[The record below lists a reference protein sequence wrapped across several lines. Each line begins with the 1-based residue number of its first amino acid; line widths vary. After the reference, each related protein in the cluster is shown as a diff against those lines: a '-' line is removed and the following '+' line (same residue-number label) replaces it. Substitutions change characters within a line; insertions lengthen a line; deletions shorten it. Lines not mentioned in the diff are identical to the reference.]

1 MDRTN
6 LGDMLAQRLKHLHG
20 QDAVILCLQE
30 NSLLT
35 CLTMATELHAWVFP
49 LVYSPI
55 YTTDQAHRLI
65 GAFDQAGTFCAL
77 EPKQSGEEEKTA
89 ETDPV
94 AELAAEQR
102 SDAMKSIH
110 EQVKSYKISLDKHL
124 LDGRDLVLAADV
136 LTSPLP
142 LIVAQQFLKDIFPR
156 SLTAVVGNATP
167 DVAQLLRIS
176 AGKTEIL
183 DVLSGIAFDHDHYF
197 EHPDSYTEEQKRTL
211 TEHIAAYWR

>member
-6 LGDMLAQRLKHLHG
+6 LGDMLAQRLTHLHG
-20 QDAVILCLQE
+20 RDAVIVCLQE

-49 LVYSPI
+49 LVYAPV
-55 YTTDQAHRLI
+55 YTPDHAHQLI
-65 GAFDQAGTFCAL
+65 GAFDQDGTFCAL
-77 EPKQSGEEEKTA
+77 DQPPADANADGSVGTTTEPTKVQQKE
-89 ETDPV
+89 
-94 AELAAEQR
+94 
-102 SDAMKSIH
+102 AMKAVQKQIA
-110 EQVKSYKISLDKHL
+110 SYHIALDRHL
-124 LDGRDLVLAADV
+124 LDGRDVVLAADV

-142 LIVAQQFLKDIFPR
+142 LIVAQHLLKDIYPR

-167 DVAQLLRIS
+167 SVAQLLRIS

-183 DVLSGIAFDHDHYF
+183 DILSGVAFDHDHYF
-197 EHPDSYTEEQKRTL
+197 EHPDGYTEGQKRTL